1 MINYETF
8 MKEKDRI
15 AELPD
20 EEQKRFYE
28 KVLEEEKEDSSVKLR
43 AYFQY
48 AVLFYYEG
56 NFRKAREILEA
67 SLEIAG
73 ASCTVYPDGEKL
85 TEAFENVKPGEYDA
99 ILMDIQMPNR
109 NGYEAARL
117 IRSGENELGREIPII
132 AMTAN
137 AFVEDVNNSL
147 AAGMNA
153 HISKPLD
160 MAVLESTMRRL
171 KNTQKG

>member
-1 MINYETF
+1 MMNYETF

-28 KVLEEEKEDSSVKLR
+28 KVLEEEKEDSSVKLL

-73 ASCTVYPDGEKL
+73 ASCTVYHDGEKL

-137 AFVEDVNNSL
+137 AFSEDRQK
-147 AAGMNA
+147 AADAGMNDYA
-153 HISKPLD
+153 AKPINMD
-160 MAVLESTMRRL
+160 VIIKIM
-171 KNTQKG
+171 QKYMPK